1 MKYDIVL
8 IESDGCLLKDS
19 YIALMEMVNGDRMI
33 PIEFEA
39 KHAECSAMGFISEE
53 AADQLE
59 FDFDGL
65 RDYLGRIMDD
75 MNLENSEY
83 TYEYEGLSIYMG
95 YEKVLLEE
103 KDKTAEEKVEKE
115 EEKDYERDIEMGLYT
130 RPVGSDMGLGMYG
143 EPLPDLEEDREDI

>member
-65 RDYLGRIMDD
+65 RNYLGGIMDD
-75 MNLENSEY
+75 LNLENSEY
-83 TYEYEGLSIYMG
+83 TYQFEGLSIYMG

-103 KDKTAEEKVEKE
+103 KDKTEKVEKE
-115 EEKDYERDIEMGLYT
+115 EERDL
-130 RPVGSDMGLGMYG
+130 
-143 EPLPDLEEDREDI
+143 